1 MNINYILKVEDAKL
15 TDIQKALTQA
25 GIKVRSI
32 IEVFKEGQAGA
43 TVTSATNTSPTQKT
57 ETIEEKK

>member
-32 IEVFKEGQAGA
+32 IEVFKEGQTPA
-43 TVTSATNTSPTQKT
+43 TVTSAINTSPTQKT
-57 ETIEEKK
+57 ETNEEKK

>member
-15 TDIQKALTQA
+15 ADIQKALTQA

-32 IEVFKEGQAGA
+32 IEVFKEGQ
-43 TVTSATNTSPTQKT
+43 TQAS
-57 ETIEEKK
+57 EEK

>member
-15 TDIQKALTQA
+15 TDIQKVLTQA

-32 IEVFKEGQAGA
+32 IEVYKEGH
-43 TVTSATNTSPTQKT
+43 TSVETQ
-57 ETIEEKK
+57 EEKK